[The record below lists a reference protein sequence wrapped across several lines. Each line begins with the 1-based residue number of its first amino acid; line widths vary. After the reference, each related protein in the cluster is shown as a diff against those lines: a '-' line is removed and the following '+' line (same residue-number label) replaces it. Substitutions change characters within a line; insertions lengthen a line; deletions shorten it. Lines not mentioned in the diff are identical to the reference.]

1 MTTMKT
7 TVMKIVSIMLGVI
20 IFFVCALL
28 VREYIILRYQPLL
41 HDEQAAISEETP
53 LSFTE
58 RGFSYYESISKNG
71 LFGSGRLSLIEI
83 TSDASLNSSEERTN
97 IPAGAITLIGTMVS
111 RSGNS
116 YAVFYEKESNMQKVF
131 KNGEEVFNRGILTN
145 IEYHRAVVRSNSRT
159 FTYSMPFEE
168 VGETPS
174 ERQQEA
180 VANQPLSLV
189 QKVREY
195 EWAIDRRAL
204 NNMLNDMDKVLTDAR
219 LLPYSD
225 SGKVI
230 GFRIGEV
237 KPNGVFRLIGLQN
250 GDILLKVND
259 YEINSPERGLQLLNG
274 LRGETK
280 VSLDI
285 IRNGKPARLQYQIR

>member
-1 MTTMKT
+1 MTAETNQTKFKT
-7 TVMKIVSIMLGVI
+7 DVLDVKDTPVLVDFWAPWCGPCLMQGPIIDELAKEVGNKAKIFKVNVDENGELAGQYGIM
-20 IFFVCALL
+20 
-28 VREYIILRYQPLL
+28 
-41 HDEQAAISEETP
+41 S
-53 LSFTE
+53 
-58 RGFSYYESISKNG
+58 
-71 LFGSGRLSLIEI
+71 
-83 TSDASLNSSEERTN
+83 
-97 IPAGAITLIGTMVS
+97 IPAL
-111 RSGNS
+111 
-116 YAVFYEKESNMQKVF
+116 KVF